1 VCLRVCE
8 KGDEVPLELQIVHL
22 LAKCLDPAL
31 QFANNKAFVPRKQV
45 ARFMS
50 SSQKAPIDILIPC
63 ESVAERDIEKQ
74 LFT

>member
-1 VCLRVCE
+1 MCLCVCE
-8 KGDEVPLELQIVHL
+8 ERDELPLELQIVLL

-50 SSQKAPIDILIPC
+50 RSQKASIDILIPC
-63 ESVAERDIEKQ
+63 ESVAEKDIGKQ